1 MISILLPIY
10 NGEEYLRECIDSI
23 LNQTCDEFE
32 LLIGFNGVTDSSKE
46 IVAGYSDG
54 RIRVF
59 NYDFKGKSKTLNC
72 LLNETTY
79 HIICLIDADDVWLPE
94 KLEKQIIY
102 IDNYDVI
109 GTQMFYINSNSQKTN
124 NEPELSCLD
133 SEIKFRM
140 KNGLCEIANL
150 SAMINKKSLQ
160 LVKGW
165 DENLSL
171 LEDFDIWLRLI
182 NAGALFT
189 NLNEKLVMHRIHTK
203 SNFNTN
209 TNQREQLIKILQK
222 NG

>member
-124 NEPELSCLD
+124 NEPEL
-133 SEIKFRM
+133 
-140 KNGLCEIANL
+140 
-150 SAMINKKSLQ
+150 
-160 LVKGW
+160 
-165 DENLSL
+165 
-171 LEDFDIWLRLI
+171 
-182 NAGALFT
+182 
-189 NLNEKLVMHRIHTK
+189 
-203 SNFNTN
+203 
-209 TNQREQLIKILQK
+209 
-222 NG
+222 